1 MGAWRRVPDPKF
13 VVQGNTKGV
22 IVRFVLAIICFVIAL
37 GTLGTGVAQKT
48 FLAGPSQVTMNTVSR
63 TPAPVVVIDGAAL
76 NAYQQTQTV
85 KLSGSE
91 SAFSAYGRTSDVLAW
106 VGNANY
112 NEVSLNKTTGK
123 LQSKFHPGKTST
135 VPNPAG
141 SDLWM
146 QQFVF
151 GQATDF
157 RVKIPATMSVIAVS
171 NGKLPAPSNISLSWP
186 LDNSTPWVAPLI
198 LVGAIALILG
208 VILLLVAFYHLRR
221 TRGPRRS
228 QPRMPKL
235 PRQPRYKPKRREITA
250 SKGRRSIRNFVAVV
264 PTIAVSALLLAGCTS
279 VPAPTIAT
287 PTAASTD
294 SPLAAETKVPAV
306 TTPQLQEIVKNISAT
321 VQTSDANFN
330 TKLLATRLAGPAL
343 DDRLANYAIRKAQ
356 PAIAPSIN
364 IPSGVVTINLPQASN
379 IWPRTV
385 FTVLKSE
392 VKTKTKSS
400 LTYTAL
406 MLIQDTPRSNYK
418 VNYAMTLEPH
428 TSPLLVAPA
437 SVGTT
442 RMDPTV
448 GLFKLQPSAIALAY
462 GDILDKDTAS
472 PSDKLFEAK
481 GDTFRTQVGKA
492 SKAAQAALL
501 PATASLT
508 YSNANGTGQ
517 VIVLAT
523 NDNGAIV
530 AVDLN
535 EIETVKPVQAGAAVN
550 ASGQVAAL
558 MGTPTTTTGLVATY
572 GDQLLFYVP
581 EASKS
586 SKIVLLGYG
595 QALISAKVI

>member
-1 MGAWRRVPDPKF
+1 M
-13 VVQGNTKGV
+13 
-22 IVRFVLAIICFVIAL
+22 RFVLAIICFVIAL
-37 GTLGTGVAQKT
+37 GALGTGVAQKT
-48 FLAGPSQVTMNTVSR
+48 FLEGPSQVTLHTVSR
-63 TPAPVVVIDGAAL
+63 TAAPVVVIDGAAL

-91 SAFSAYGRTSDVLAW
+91 TAFSAYGRTSDVLAW
-106 VGNANY
+106 VGDASY
-112 NEVSLNKTTGK
+112 NEVSLNKTTGA
-123 LQSKFHPGKTST
+123 LQSTFHTGKTST

-157 RVKIPATMSVIAVS
+157 RIKIPSTMSVIAVS
-171 NGKLPAPSNISLSWP
+171 NGKLPAPSDISLSWP

-198 LVGAIALILG
+198 LAGGIALIVG
-208 VILLLVAFYHLRR
+208 VILLLIAFYHLRR

-235 PRQPRYKPKRREITA
+235 PRQPRYKPKRPEISA
-250 SKGRRSIRNFVAVV
+250 AKGRRSIRNFVAIV
-264 PTIAVSALLLAGCTS
+264 PTIAVSALLLAGCTA

-287 PTAASTD
+287 PTATSTN
-294 SPLAAETKVPAV
+294 SPLAAQTKVPAV
-306 TTPQLQEIVKNISAT
+306 TTPQLQEIIKNIAAT

-330 TKLLATRLAGPAL
+330 TKLLETRLAGPAL
-343 DDRLANYAIRKAQ
+343 DDRLANYTIRKAQ
-356 PAIAPSIN
+356 PSLAPSIS
-364 IPSGVVTINLPQASN
+364 IPSGVITINLPQATKSN
-379 IWPRTV
+379 VWPRTV

-392 VKTKTKSS
+392 VKTKGKSS

-406 MLIQDTPRSNYK
+406 MLIQATPRSNYK

-428 TSPLLVAPA
+428 TSPLYVAPA
-437 SVGTT
+437 KVGTA
-442 RMDPTV
+442 RLDPTV
-448 GLFKLQPSAIALAY
+448 GLFKLQPASIALAY

-472 PSDKLFEAK
+472 PSNKLFESK
-481 GDTFRTQVGKA
+481 GDTFRTQVGIA
-492 SKAAQAALL
+492 SKKAQAALL

-508 YSNANGTGQ
+508 YTNANGTGQ

-535 EIETVKPVQAGAAVN
+535 EIETVKPVQAGAAVTS
-550 ASGQVAAL
+550 SGQVAAL

-581 EASKS
+581 AASKS